1 MIMTA
6 TEILSG
12 AGLKRTR
19 QREAVIAALSG
30 ADKPLTAEEIYDR
43 SGDMALSTIYRTIER
58 LREKGIITS
67 TTIPGSDGVFYE
79 LTENGHKHY
88 AICLSCRRMKYIDVC
103 PLHET
108 RLDDFTV
115 TSHKLELY
123 GYCGDCREKTGQQ

>member
-1 MIMTA
+1 MTA

-19 QREAVIAALSG
+19 QREAVLAALSCS
-30 ADKPLTAEEIYDR
+30 DKPLTAEEIYEQ
-43 SGDMALSTIYRTIER
+43 SGNMALSTIYRTIEK
-58 LREKGIITS
+58 LREKGIIIS

-79 LTENGHKHY
+79 LTGNEHRHY

-123 GYCGDCREKTGQQ
+123 GYCGECRAKGI

>member
-1 MIMTA
+1 MTA
-6 TEILSG
+6 TELLNG

-19 QREAVIAALSG
+19 QREALIAALES
-30 ADKPLTAEEIYDR
+30 ADKPITAEEIYDR

-67 TTIPGSDGVFYE
+67 TTIPQSDGVFYE
-79 LTENGHKHY
+79 LTGNEHRHY
-88 AICLSCRRMKYIDVC
+88 AICLSCRRMKYIDIC

-115 TSHKLELY
+115 TGHKLELY
-123 GYCGDCREKTGQQ
+123 GYCGECGAKAR